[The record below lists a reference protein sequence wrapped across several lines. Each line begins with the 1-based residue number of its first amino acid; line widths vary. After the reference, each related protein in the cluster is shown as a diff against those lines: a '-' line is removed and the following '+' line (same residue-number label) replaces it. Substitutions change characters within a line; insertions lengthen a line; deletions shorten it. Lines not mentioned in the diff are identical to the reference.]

1 MLLHVKRCV
10 GLRSAHL
17 FGKSDP
23 YVTISVEGGESFKT
37 RVTDNDNSP
46 VIDEMYYIPGK
57 TPMIRFTVLDA
68 DGALGGSDDFLGEF
82 KLGFPKPV
90 TSTKWRSVGGHPG
103 RGKGEGGVGAGGAS
117 LHANQGDAEL
127 SHGLA
132 KRRRNVQ

>member
-10 GLRSAHL
+10 GLRSADL
-17 FGKSDP
+17 FSKSDP

-90 TSTKWRSVGGHPG
+90 TSTKWRSVEFEPDLG
-103 RGKGEGGVGAGGAS
+103 RG
-117 LHANQGDAEL
+117 LH
-127 SHGLA
+127 H
-132 KRRRNVQ
+132 RF